1 MSASRLAASWA
12 AALSLSLIA
21 CGGGDASLDVPEGEA
36 PATVEQGLGVPPQC
50 PNGDLVYWVENVQAC
65 TMKCGTTRKPGK
77 PSTQYA
83 ACQSNMTGTRT
94 LINVQYCLP
103 GCEIVID

>member
-1 MSASRLAASWA
+1 
-12 AALSLSLIA
+12 
-21 CGGGDASLDVPEGEA
+21 
-36 PATVEQGLGVPPQC
+36 
-50 PNGDLVYWVENVQAC
+50 
-65 TMKCGTTRKPGK
+65 MKCGTTRKPGK